1 VKHFRSTPELAA
13 NPRELM
19 MKRPIQTAFALFCGV
34 LLGADS
40 IVPTNSVFAQPP
52 GFGGFGGGPPSFG
65 GGFGGREGGFG
76 SRDGGS
82 RDGGS
87 REGGSREGGFG
98 GFDPSMFLGRMD
110 RNGNGMLDLDEMEGP
125 ARFMI
130 ERMARGNPSIDMSK
144 PIPLS
149 KITEAFQAMR
159 NGGSS
164 SFSSSSSSEESMS
177 ESTTLVPGFG
187 IKKEKVP
194 VPGFGSNSS
203 AMNIRVEEQDIRD
216 ADDRMG
222 RYDTNR
228 DGVLDA
234 TEVTNSRMTDAME
247 YDRNGDGKVT
257 RDELAVRYAKRRQS
271 YSQSSQSS
279 QDNSRRD
286 SRDTRG
292 RDTKDKEKESKEIPN
307 PFEKIFSYRLTDKD
321 GKLKRPAGLPEW
333 FVRRDINVDNQVSMD
348 EFASKWN
355 SDVIDEF
362 AKADANLDGFITA
375 KECLAAVKKGFIP
388 GSGGGSSSATSSSVS
403 TDTKSSTGASTGG
416 SSAGAS
422 TPKAPVAGGVDAK
435 MVAWMESRM
444 KKYDKNSDNKLD
456 VGEFKAY
463 DANGDFGA
471 VDQNK
476 DGLADVT
483 ELVLARQKK

>member
-1 VKHFRSTPELAA
+1 
-13 NPRELM
+13 M

-34 LLGADS
+34 LLGADTIAPS
-40 IVPTNSVFAQPP
+40 NTLLAQPP
-52 GFGGFGGGPPSFG
+52 GFGGGSPFGGGPPSFG

-159 NGGSS
+159 SGSSS
-164 SFSSSSSSEESMS
+164 SFSSSSSSDESMS
-177 ESTTLVPGFG
+177 EATTLVPGFG
-187 IKKEKVP
+187 VKKEKVP
-194 VPGFGSNSS
+194 VPGFGSN
-203 AMNIRVEEQDIRD
+203 ANAINIRVEEQDIRD

-292 RDTKDKEKESKEIPN
+292 RDSKDKDKESKEIPN
-307 PFEKIFSYRLTDKD
+307 PFEKIFSYRITDKD

-348 EFASKWN
+348 EYSSKWN

-375 KECLAAVKKGFIP
+375 KECLTAVKKGFIP
-388 GSGGGSSSATSSSVS
+388 GSGGGSSSAVSSSVS
-403 TDTKSSTGASTGG
+403 TETKPSSAGTSTGASSTA
-416 SSAGAS
+416 SAA
-422 TPKAPVAGGVDAK
+422 PKAPVAGGVDPK
-435 MVAWMESRM
+435 MVAWMEGRM
-444 KKYDKNSDNKLD
+444 KKYDKNADNKLD

-463 DANGDFGA
+463 DANGDFAA

>member
-1 VKHFRSTPELAA
+1 
-13 NPRELM
+13 M
-19 MKRPIQTAFALFCGV
+19 MKRPIQTAICLICGV
-34 LLGADS
+34 LLGADTVVLS
-40 IVPTNSVFAQPP
+40 TNLVLAQPP
-52 GFGGFGGGPPSFG
+52 GFGGGPPFGGFGGGPPSFG
-65 GGFGGREGGFG
+65 GGFGGREGGF
-76 SRDGGS
+76 GS

-164 SFSSSSSSEESMS
+164 SFSSSSSDESMS
-177 ESTTLVPGFG
+177 EATTLVPGFG

-194 VPGFGSNSS
+194 VPGFGSIAN
-203 AMNIRVEEQDIRD
+203 AINIRVEEQDIRD

-286 SRDTRG
+286 SRDSRG
-292 RDTKDKEKESKEIPN
+292 RDSKDKDKENKEVPN
-307 PFEKIFSYRLTDKD
+307 PFEKIFSYRITDKD

-348 EFASKWN
+348 EYSSKWN

-375 KECLAAVKKGFIP
+375 KECLTAVKKGFIP
-388 GSGGGSSSATSSSVS
+388 GSGGGSSSAASSSVS
-403 TDTKSSTGASTGG
+403 TDTRYSTASTSSTST
-416 SSAGAS
+416 AA
-422 TPKAPVAGGVDAK
+422 PKAPVAGGVDPK
-435 MVAWMESRM
+435 MVAWMEGRM

-483 ELVLARQKK
+483 ELVIAY

>member
-1 VKHFRSTPELAA
+1 
-13 NPRELM
+13 M

-34 LLGADS
+34 LLGADT
-40 IVPTNSVFAQPP
+40 IVPSNTTLAQPP
-52 GFGGFGGGPPSFG
+52 GFGGGPPFGGFGGGPPSFG

-159 NGGSS
+159 SGSSS
-164 SFSSSSSSEESMS
+164 SFSSSSSDESMS
-177 ESTTLVPGFG
+177 EATTLVPGFG

-194 VPGFGSNSS
+194 VPGFGSN
-203 AMNIRVEEQDIRD
+203 ANAINIRVEEQDIRD

-286 SRDTRG
+286 SRDSRG
-292 RDTKDKEKESKEIPN
+292 RDGKDKDRDKESKEIPN
-307 PFEKIFSYRLTDKD
+307 PFEKIFSYRITDKD

-348 EFASKWN
+348 EYSSKWN

-375 KECLAAVKKGFIP
+375 KECLTAVKKGFIP
-388 GSGGGSSSATSSSVS
+388 GTGGGSSSAASSSMS
-403 TDTKSSTGASTGG
+403 TDTRSSTTGTSTGT
-416 SSAGAS
+416 SSTTAAA
-422 TPKAPVAGGVDAK
+422 PKAPVAGGVDPK
-435 MVAWMESRM
+435 MVAWMEGRM

-463 DANGDFGA
+463 DANSDFGA

>member
-1 VKHFRSTPELAA
+1 
-13 NPRELM
+13 M
-19 MKRPIQTAFALFCGV
+19 MKRPIQTAICLICGV
-34 LLGADS
+34 LLGADTVVLS
-40 IVPTNSVFAQPP
+40 TNLVLAQPP
-52 GFGGFGGGPPSFG
+52 GFGGGPPFGGFGGGPPSFG
-65 GGFGGREGGFG
+65 GGFGGREGGF
-76 SRDGGS
+76 GS

-164 SFSSSSSSEESMS
+164 SFSSSSSDESMS
-177 ESTTLVPGFG
+177 EATTLVPGFG

-194 VPGFGSNSS
+194 VPGFGSIAN
-203 AMNIRVEEQDIRD
+203 AINIRVEEQDIRD

-286 SRDTRG
+286 SRDSRG
-292 RDTKDKEKESKEIPN
+292 RDSKDKDKENKEVPN
-307 PFEKIFSYRLTDKD
+307 PFEKIFSYRITDKD

-348 EFASKWN
+348 EYSSKWN

-375 KECLAAVKKGFIP
+375 KECLTAVKKGFIP
-388 GSGGGSSSATSSSVS
+388 GSGGGSSSAASSSVS
-403 TDTKSSTGASTGG
+403 TDTRYSTASTSSTST
-416 SSAGAS
+416 AA
-422 TPKAPVAGGVDAK
+422 PKAPVAGGVDPK
-435 MVAWMESRM
+435 MVAWMEGRM

-483 ELVLARQKK
+483 ELVIARQKK

>member
-1 VKHFRSTPELAA
+1 
-13 NPRELM
+13 

-34 LLGADS
+34 LLGADTVVLS
-40 IVPTNSVFAQPP
+40 TNTVLAQPP
-52 GFGGFGGGPPSFG
+52 GFGGGPPFGGPPSFG

-164 SFSSSSSSEESMS
+164 SFSSSSSDESMS
-177 ESTTLVPGFG
+177 EPTTLVPGFG

-194 VPGFGSNSS
+194 VPGFGSNTN
-203 AMNIRVEEQDIRD
+203 AVNIRVEDQDIRD

-286 SRDTRG
+286 SRDNRS
-292 RDTKDKEKESKEIPN
+292 RDSKDKDKEKKEIPN
-307 PFEKIFSYRLTDKD
+307 PFEKIFSYRLTEKD

-348 EFASKWN
+348 EYSSKWN
-355 SDVIDEF
+355 SEVIDEF
-362 AKADANLDGFITA
+362 AKADANLDGFVTA
-375 KECLAAVKKGFIP
+375 KECLTAVKKGFIP
-388 GSGGGSSSATSSSVS
+388 GSGGGSSSAASSSVS
-403 TDTKSSTGASTGG
+403 TDTRSSTAGTSTNAS
-416 SSAGAS
+416 S
-422 TPKAPVAGGVDAK
+422 TTAAAPKAPVAGGVDPK
-435 MVAWMESRM
+435 MVAWMEGRM

-471 VDQNK
+471 IDQNK

>member
-1 VKHFRSTPELAA
+1 
-13 NPRELM
+13 
-19 MKRPIQTAFALFCGV
+19 MKRPIQTAICLICGV
-34 LLGADS
+34 LLGADTVVLS
-40 IVPTNSVFAQPP
+40 TNLVLAQPP
-52 GFGGFGGGPPSFG
+52 GFGGGPPFGGFGGGPPSFG
-65 GGFGGREGGFG
+65 GGFGGREGGF
-76 SRDGGS
+76 GS

-164 SFSSSSSSEESMS
+164 SFSSSSSDESMS
-177 ESTTLVPGFG
+177 EATTLVPGFG

-194 VPGFGSNSS
+194 VPGFGSIAN
-203 AMNIRVEEQDIRD
+203 AINIRVEEQDIRD

-286 SRDTRG
+286 SRDSRG
-292 RDTKDKEKESKEIPN
+292 RDSKDKDKENKEVPN
-307 PFEKIFSYRLTDKD
+307 PFEKIFSYRITDKD

-348 EFASKWN
+348 EYSSKWN

-375 KECLAAVKKGFIP
+375 KECLTAVKKGFIP
-388 GSGGGSSSATSSSVS
+388 GSGGGSSSAASSSVS
-403 TDTKSSTGASTGG
+403 TDTRYSTASTSSTST
-416 SSAGAS
+416 AA
-422 TPKAPVAGGVDAK
+422 PKAPVAGGVDPK
-435 MVAWMESRM
+435 MVAWMEGRM

-483 ELVLARQKK
+483 ELVIARQKK

>member
-1 VKHFRSTPELAA
+1 
-13 NPRELM
+13 

-34 LLGADS
+34 LLGADTVVLS
-40 IVPTNSVFAQPP
+40 TNTVLAQPP
-52 GFGGFGGGPPSFG
+52 GFGGGPPFGGPPSFG

-130 ERMARGNPSIDMSK
+130 ERMARGNPSIDMTK

-164 SFSSSSSSEESMS
+164 SFSSSSSDESMS

-194 VPGFGSNSS
+194 VPGFGSNTN
-203 AMNIRVEEQDIRD
+203 AVNIRVEDQDIRD

-286 SRDTRG
+286 NRDNRSRDSK
-292 RDTKDKEKESKEIPN
+292 DKDKEKKEIPN
-307 PFEKIFSYRLTDKD
+307 PFEKVFSYRLTEKD

-348 EFASKWN
+348 EYSSKWN
-355 SDVIDEF
+355 SEVIDEF
-362 AKADANLDGFITA
+362 AKADANLDGFVTA
-375 KECLAAVKKGFIP
+375 KECLTAVKKGFIP
-388 GSGGGSSSATSSSVS
+388 GSGGGSSSAASSSVS
-403 TDTKSSTGASTGG
+403 TDTRSSTAGTSTNAS
-416 SSAGAS
+416 S
-422 TPKAPVAGGVDAK
+422 TTAAAPKAPVAGGVDPK
-435 MVAWMESRM
+435 MVAWMEGRM

-471 VDQNK
+471 IDQNK

>member
-1 VKHFRSTPELAA
+1 
-13 NPRELM
+13 

-34 LLGADS
+34 LLGADTVVLS
-40 IVPTNSVFAQPP
+40 TNTVLAQPP
-52 GFGGFGGGPPSFG
+52 GFGGGPPFGGPPSFG

-130 ERMARGNPSIDMSK
+130 ERMARGNPSIDMTK

-164 SFSSSSSSEESMS
+164 SFSSLSSDESMS

-194 VPGFGSNSS
+194 VPGFGSNTN
-203 AMNIRVEEQDIRD
+203 AVNIRVEDQDIRD

-286 SRDTRG
+286 NRDNRSRDSK
-292 RDTKDKEKESKEIPN
+292 DKDKEKKEIPN
-307 PFEKIFSYRLTDKD
+307 PFEKVFSYRLTEKD

-348 EFASKWN
+348 EYSSKWN
-355 SDVIDEF
+355 SEVIDEF
-362 AKADANLDGFITA
+362 AKADANLDGFVTA
-375 KECLAAVKKGFIP
+375 KECLTAVKKGFIP
-388 GSGGGSSSATSSSVS
+388 GSGGGSSSAASSSVS
-403 TDTKSSTGASTGG
+403 TDTRSSTAGTSTNAS
-416 SSAGAS
+416 S
-422 TPKAPVAGGVDAK
+422 TTAAAPKAPVAGGVDPK
-435 MVAWMESRM
+435 MVAWMEGRM

-471 VDQNK
+471 IDQNK

>member
-1 VKHFRSTPELAA
+1 
-13 NPRELM
+13 
-19 MKRPIQTAFALFCGV
+19 MKRPIQTVFTLFCGV
-34 LLGADS
+34 LLGADTVVLS
-40 IVPTNSVFAQPP
+40 TNTVLAQPP
-52 GFGGFGGGPPSFG
+52 GFGGGPPFGGPPSFG

-130 ERMARGNPSIDMSK
+130 ERMARGNPSIDMTK

-164 SFSSSSSSEESMS
+164 SFSSSSSDESMS

-194 VPGFGSNSS
+194 VPGFGSNTN
-203 AMNIRVEEQDIRD
+203 AVNIRVEDQDIRD

-286 SRDTRG
+286 NRDNRSRDSK
-292 RDTKDKEKESKEIPN
+292 DKDKEKKEIPN
-307 PFEKIFSYRLTDKD
+307 PFEKVFSYRLTEKD

-348 EFASKWN
+348 EYSSKWN
-355 SDVIDEF
+355 SEVIDEF
-362 AKADANLDGFITA
+362 AKADANLDGFVTA
-375 KECLAAVKKGFIP
+375 KECLTAVKKGFIP
-388 GSGGGSSSATSSSVS
+388 GSGGGSSSAASSSVS
-403 TDTKSSTGASTGG
+403 TDTRSSTAGTSTNAS
-416 SSAGAS
+416 S
-422 TPKAPVAGGVDAK
+422 TTAAAPKAPVAGGVDPK
-435 MVAWMESRM
+435 MVAWMEGRM

-471 VDQNK
+471 IDQNK

>member
-1 VKHFRSTPELAA
+1 MPEMAA
-13 NPRELM
+13 NPREPM
-19 MKRPIQTAFALFCGV
+19 MKRPIQTTFALLCGV
-34 LLGADS
+34 LLGADA
-40 IVPTNSVFAQPP
+40 VLAQPP
-52 GFGGFGGGPPSFG
+52 GFGGGPPFGGGSPMGGPPSFG

-87 REGGSREGGFG
+87 RDGGSREGGSREGGFG
-98 GFDPSMFLGRMD
+98 GFDPSQFLGRMD

-130 ERMARGNPSIDMSK
+130 ERMARGNPSIDMTK

-159 NGGSS
+159 SGGSS
-164 SFSSSSSSEESMS
+164 SFSSSSSDEAMS
-177 ESTTLVPGFG
+177 EATTLVPGFG

-194 VPGFGSNSS
+194 VPGFGSN
-203 AMNIRVEEQDIRD
+203 ATAINIRVEEQDIRD
-216 ADDRMG
+216 ADERMG

-228 DGVLDA
+228 DGVLDSS
-234 TEVTNSRMTDAME
+234 EVTSSRMTDAME

-279 QDNSRRD
+279 QDSSRRD
-286 SRDTRG
+286 SRDAR
-292 RDTKDKEKESKEIPN
+292 RDNKDKDKEAKEIPN
-307 PFEKIFSYRLTDKD
+307 PFEKIFSYRIADKD

-355 SDVIDEF
+355 SEVIDEF
-362 AKADANLDGFITA
+362 SKADANLDGFITA

-388 GSGGGSSSATSSSVS
+388 GSGGGSSSAASSSVS
-403 TDTKSSTGASTGG
+403 AETKSSTSTPTGG
-416 SSAGAS
+416 SSTSATAAK
-422 TPKAPVAGGVDAK
+422 TPAAGGLDPK

-444 KKYDKNSDNKLD
+444 KKYDKNSDSKLD
-456 VGEFKAY
+456 VSEFKAY
-463 DANGDFGA
+463 DANSDFGA

-476 DGLADVT
+476 DGLADVS
-483 ELVLARQKK
+483 ELVIARQKK